1 MALKTVISEQ
11 GRKEGAKQKLQPLEK
26 ESPTAFC
33 LPSGLKFCGAQDD
46 SELNDDVRLKDL
58 IVAIPRDWVLVCGSW
73 NVARRVT
80 TVKIPIQRI
89 GIVERQNSG

>member
-1 MALKTVISEQ
+1 LFAV
-11 GRKEGAKQKLQPLEK
+11 
-26 ESPTAFC
+26 
-33 LPSGLKFCGAQDD
+33 GLKFCGAQDD
-46 SELNDDVRLKDL
+46 SELHDDVRRKDL

-73 NVARRVT
+73 NVSRRVT

>member
-1 MALKTVISEQ
+1 MI
-11 GRKEGAKQKLQPLEK
+11 QKLH
-26 ESPTAFC
+26 
-33 LPSGLKFCGAQDD
+33 
-46 SELNDDVRLKDL
+46 DDVRLKDL

-89 GIVERQNSG
+89 GIDQATSSENLGCMRPLKLGVADLST